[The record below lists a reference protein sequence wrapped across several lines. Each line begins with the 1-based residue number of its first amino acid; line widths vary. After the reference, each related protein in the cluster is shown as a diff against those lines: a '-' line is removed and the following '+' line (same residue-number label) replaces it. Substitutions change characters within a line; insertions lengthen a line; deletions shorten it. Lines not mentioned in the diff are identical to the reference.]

1 MGRGNGAGSREL
13 VGVSLMYCGNGGGS
27 NQNPIQV
34 SDGKAVS
41 VYTRPPEAR
50 GARSSAVRASRL
62 AAPSRLEEP
71 AHSAA
76 RAGSWYIQA
85 GPIERY
91 PPPQPGVPPSLN
103 FPLYK
108 RR

>member
-1 MGRGNGAGSREL
+1 MGLGNAAGSRGL
-13 VGVSLMYCGNGGGS
+13 VGVSLMDCRNGEGS
-27 NQNPIQV
+27 NQNPIRV
-34 SDGKAVS
+34 SDVKAVS
-41 VYTRPPEAR
+41 VYTRPPETR
-50 GARSSAVRASRL
+50 GARSSAFRVSRL
-62 AAPSRLEEP
+62 AVPGRLEEL

-76 RAGSWYIQA
+76 QAGSWYIQA

>member
-1 MGRGNGAGSREL
+1 MGRGNAAGSRGL

-27 NQNPIQV
+27 NQNPIRV
-34 SDGKAVS
+34 SDVKAVS
-41 VYTRPPEAR
+41 VYTRPPRAA
-50 GARSSAVRASRL
+50 GARSSASRASGL
-62 AAPSRLEEP
+62 AASELRYEP
-71 AHSAA
+71 AHCAA
-76 RAGSWYIQA
+76 QAAAWYIRG